1 MKVLLV
7 ESEFKS
13 SEGSSAA
20 AIERL
25 IEQLDNRGVEV
36 MHATSVSD
44 GVSIVDANEPVD
56 CLLLARSMPENKVAK
71 EDPAQN
77 LLKKLHE
84 RQVNAPV
91 FLLSDRGTVT
101 KEMSLDMMEQISEF
115 AWILEDS
122 ADFIAGRIMAAIR
135 RYRQNLLPPLMSAIV
150 KYNQTHEYSWAV
162 PGHQGGVGFT
172 KTPAGRLFHDFY
184 GENLFRT
191 DSGIERTSVGSLLD
205 HTGAF
210 KDSEKNIARVFGA
223 EQSYSGV
230 VGTSGSNRSVMQA
243 CLTEESVAVV
253 DRNCHKSIEQG
264 LILTGA
270 IPIYMIPNRN
280 PYGIIG
286 PVPISEMEIQ
296 NLIIKQLHNPL
307 GGTTGFAYAVLTNCT
322 YDGVCY
328 NAAAVESAINFN
340 EPSEPGEINPPVIH
354 FDEAWYGYARF
365 NKMYTNYFSMRGD
378 PKSHDK
384 SLPTIIATQSSHKM
398 LNALSPA
405 SYIHIR
411 NGKKPL
417 DFPRFNQAYMM
428 HTTTSPSYIIA
439 ASNDIAADMMDG
451 ESGQSLTQEAINE
464 AVDFRQ
470 ALARLYDEFKSKGEW
485 FFKPWNLE
493 KWTDPKTKEETLFK
507 DIPAEKLATVQNYW
521 VMQPET
527 PIPENPKESDKPTPG
542 EWHGFGPIDPNWA
555 MIDPV
560 KVSILAPGID
570 LWGRLDKKTPGV
582 PAALVNAWLARNGIV
597 PTRTTDFQLMFLFSM
612 GVTKGKWG
620 TLLEALL
627 SFKHHYDANTP
638 LTEVLPDLAAK
649 YSADYGK
656 LGLKDLGNK
665 MFAFLSTEETN
676 LGKLL
681 NEAYAILPTPVV
693 TPRAAYQSLV
703 MGEVEQVGL
712 DGLHGRTAANAVLPY
727 PPGIPMLMS
736 GEKFGEKTDNKE
748 SPQIAYL
755 RALQKW
761 DATFPG
767 FEHET
772 AGIVISDK
780 GEYQVLCMNKKPEP
794 AQHR

>member
-1 MKVLLV
+1 MKALLV
-7 ESEFKS
+7 ESDFKTP
-13 SEGSSAA
+13 GGYPTA

-25 IEQLDNRGVEV
+25 IKQLNDRDIEV
-36 MHATSVSD
+36 MRATSVPD
-44 GVSIVDANEPVD
+44 GESIIDANEPID
-56 CLLLARSMPENKVAK
+56 CLLLARSMDPK
-71 EDPAQN
+71 EVDPAQN
-77 LLKKLHE
+77 LLDKLHE
-84 RQVNAPV
+84 RQENAPV

-101 KEMSLDMMEQISEF
+101 KTLSLEMMEQISEF

-135 RYRQNLLPPLMSAIV
+135 RYRQQLLPPLMSAIM

-172 KTPAGRLFHDFY
+172 KTPAGRIFHDFY

-191 DSGIERTSVGSLLD
+191 DSGIERTALGSLLD

-210 KDSEKNIARVFGA
+210 KDSETNIARVFGA
-223 EQSYSGV
+223 EKSYSGV
-230 VGTSGSNRSVMQA
+230 VGTSGNNRSVMQA
-243 CLTEESVAVV
+243 CLTEKLAAVV

-270 IPIYMIPNRN
+270 APVYMNPIRN
-280 PYGIIG
+280 AYGIIG
-286 PVPISEMEIQ
+286 PVPNSEMWYNTIEYK
-296 NLIIKQLHNPL
+296 LLHNPFGERDNGYL
-307 GGTTGFAYAVLTNCT
+307 VLTNST
-322 YDGVCY
+322 YDGICY
-328 NAAAVESAINFN
+328 NVAAIERAISPGAGRESIV
-340 EPSEPGEINPPVIH
+340 PVLH

-365 NKMYTNYFSMRGD
+365 NTMYKNYFAMRD
-378 PKSHDK
+378 NPKDHASNL
-384 SLPTIIATQSSHKM
+384 STVVATQSSHKM

-411 NGKKPL
+411 NGEKPL

-439 ASNDIAADMMDG
+439 ASNDIAAQMMDG
-451 ESGQSLTQEAINE
+451 ECGQSLTQEAINE

-470 ALARLYDEFKSKGEW
+470 ALARLYAEFQKKGEW
-485 FFKPWNLE
+485 FFKPWNIE
-493 KWTDPKTKEETLFK
+493 KGRKPGEEKDVPFQ
-507 DIPAEKLATVQNYW
+507 DIPAEALATDQSYW
-521 VMQPET
+521 VM
-527 PIPENPKESDKPTPG
+527 NPDD
-542 EWHGFGPIDPNWA
+542 EWHGFKGLDADWA

-560 KVSILAPGID
+560 KVSILAPGINVD
-570 LWGRLDKKTPGV
+570 GTLEDTGV

-627 SFKHHYDANTP
+627 SFKRHYDANTP
-638 LTEVLPDLAAK
+638 LCEVLPELAAK
-649 YSADYGK
+649 YSAEYGA
-656 LGLKDLGNK
+656 LGLKDLGDK
-665 MFAFLSTEETN
+665 MFAFLKQDD

-681 NEAYAILPTPVV
+681 NQAYDALPTPVL
-693 TPRAAYQSLV
+693 TPRAAYQKMV
-703 MGEVEQVGL
+703 QGECELVGL
-712 DGLHGRTAANAVLPY
+712 DDLHGRVAANAVLPY

-736 GEKFGEKTDNKE
+736 GEQFGEPVDGKE
-748 SPQIAYL
+748 SAQIAYL

-761 DATFPG
+761 DDTFAG

-772 AGIVISDK
+772 AGITITDGK
-780 GEYQVLCMNKKPEP
+780 YQVMCIKTI
-794 AQHR
+794 

>member
-7 ESEFKS
+7 ESDFTTPA
-13 SEGSSAA
+13 GYPTA
-20 AIERL
+20 AIQRL
-25 IEQLDNRGVEV
+25 VEQLNSRGVEV
-36 MHATSVSD
+36 MHATSLQD
-44 GVSIVDANEPVD
+44 GETIISANEPVD
-56 CLLLARSMPENKVAK
+56 CLLLARSMPKKKAT
-71 EDPAQN
+71 DDSALN
-77 LLKKLHE
+77 LLKSLHE

-122 ADFIAGRIMAAIR
+122 ADFIAGRIMAAMR

-191 DSGIERTSVGSLLD
+191 DSGIERTALGSLLD

-223 EQSYSGV
+223 DQSYSGV
-230 VGTSGSNRSVMQA
+230 VGTSGNNRSVMQS
-243 CLTEESVAVV
+243 CLTEESGAVV

-270 IPIYMIPNRN
+270 TPVYLVPTRN

-286 PVPISEMEIQ
+286 PVPKKEMDYD
-296 NLIIKQLHNPL
+296 NIIKKQNNSPL
-307 GGTTGFAYAVLTNCT
+307 GFHDNEYLVLTNCT

-328 NAAAVESAINFN
+328 NAKEVENIVYGT
-340 EPSEPGEINPPVIH
+340 EGENVAPVLH

-365 NKMYTNYFSMRGD
+365 NPMYTDYFAMRGD
-378 PKSHDK
+378 PKTPKPAYAS
-384 SLPTIIATQSSHKM
+384 TVIATQSSHKM

-411 NGKKPL
+411 NGTEPL

-470 ALARLYDEFKSKGEW
+470 ALARLYAEFQQKGEW
-485 FFKPWNLE
+485 FFKPWNIL
-493 KWTDPKTKEETLFK
+493 KGANPANKENNLPFQ
-507 DIPAEKLATVQNYW
+507 DIPAKALATDQSYW
-521 VMQPET
+521 VMKPED
-527 PIPENPKESDKPTPG
+527 PIPENPTESAVPNEND
-542 EWHGFGPIDPNWA
+542 WHGFGDIDPDWA

-560 KVSILAPGID
+560 KVSILAPGIN
-570 LWGRLDKKTPGV
+570 LWGQLDKTKPGV

-627 SFKHHYDANTP
+627 SFKRHYDANTP
-638 LTEVLPDLAAK
+638 LTEVLPELAAK
-649 YSADYGK
+649 YSANYGT
-656 LGLKDLGNK
+656 LGMKDLGDK
-665 MFAFLSTEETN
+665 MYGFLAETAD

-681 NEAYAILPTPVV
+681 NAAYAILPTPVV
-693 TPRAAYQSLV
+693 TPRVAYQSLV
-703 MGEVEQVGL
+703 TGEVELVGL
-712 DGLHGRTAANAVLPY
+712 DDLHGRIAANAVLPY

-736 GEKFGEKTDNKE
+736 GEKFGKPNDNKEE

-761 DATFPG
+761 DSTFPG

-772 AGIVISDK
+772 AGIVITDK
-780 GEYQVLCMNKKPEP
+780 NEYQVLCVKE
-794 AQHR
+794 

>member
-1 MKVLLV
+1 MKALLV
-7 ESEFKS
+7 ESKFTTP
-13 SEGSSAA
+13 GGYPTA

-25 IEQLDNRGVEV
+25 IKQLNNRDIEV
-36 MHATSVSD
+36 MRATSVPD
-44 GVSIVDANEPVD
+44 GESIIDANEPID
-56 CLLLARSMPENKVAK
+56 CLLLARSMDPK
-71 EDPAQN
+71 EVDPAQN
-77 LLKKLHE
+77 LLDKLHK
-84 RQVNAPV
+84 RQENAPV

-101 KEMSLDMMEQISEF
+101 KTLSLEMMEQISEF

-135 RYRQNLLPPLMSAIV
+135 RYRQQLLPPLMSAIM
-150 KYNQTHEYSWAV
+150 KYNQTHEYSWSA

-172 KTPAGRLFHDFY
+172 KTPAGRVYHDFY

-191 DSGIERTSVGSLLD
+191 DSGIERTAMGSLLD

-230 VGTSGSNRSVMQA
+230 VGTSGNNRSVMQA
-243 CLTEESVAVV
+243 CLTENRGAVV

-270 IPIYMIPNRN
+270 KPIYMIPSRN
-280 PYGIIG
+280 AYGIIG
-286 PVPISEMEIQ
+286 PVPKSEMTPAAIADKEK
-296 NLIIKQLHNPL
+296 NNPL
-307 GGTTGFAYAVLTNCT
+307 GRTSVDYFVLTNST
-322 YDGVCY
+322 YDGICY
-328 NAAAVESAINFN
+328 NAAEAEKLLVNTEGSYI
-340 EPSEPGEINPPVIH
+340 PVVH

-365 NKMYTNYFSMRGD
+365 NTMYKNYFAMRD
-378 PKSHDK
+378 NPKDHASNL
-384 SLPTIIATQSSHKM
+384 STVVATQSSHKM

-439 ASNDIAADMMDG
+439 ASNDIAAQMMDG
-451 ESGQSLTQEAINE
+451 ECGQSLTQEAINE

-470 ALARLYDEFKSKGEW
+470 ALARLHTEFKAKGEW
-485 FFKPWNLE
+485 FFKPWNIE
-493 KWTDPKTKEETLFK
+493 EGFDPDKQKDVPFQ
-507 DIPAEKLATVQNYW
+507 DIPAEALATTQSYW
-521 VMQPET
+521 VMKPE
-527 PIPENPKESDKPTPG
+527 DK
-542 EWHGFGPIDPNWA
+542 WHGFEKLDADWA

-560 KVSILAPGID
+560 KVSILAPGINVD
-570 LWGRLDKKTPGV
+570 GTLENTGV

-627 SFKHHYDANTP
+627 SFKRHYDANTP
-638 LTEVLPDLAAK
+638 LSEVLPDLAAK
-649 YSADYGK
+649 YSAEYGA
-656 LGLKDLGNK
+656 LGLKDLGDN
-665 MFAFLSTEETN
+665 MFKFLKQDD

-681 NEAYAILPTPVV
+681 NQAYDALPTPVH
-693 TPRAAYQSLV
+693 TPRVAYQTLV
-703 MGEVEQVGL
+703 GGETELVGL
-712 DGLHGRTAANAVLPY
+712 DDLHGRVAANAVLPY

-736 GEKFGEKTDNKE
+736 GERFGDVAEEKD
-748 SPQIAYL
+748 SAQIAYL

-761 DATFPG
+761 DNTFAG

-772 AGIVISDK
+772 AGITISDK
-780 GEYQVLCMNKKPEP
+780 GEYQVMCFTN
-794 AQHR
+794 

>member
-7 ESEFKS
+7 ESEFES

-56 CLLLARSMPENKVAK
+56 CLLLARSMPENKVVK

-84 RQVNAPV
+84 RQVNVPV
-91 FLLSDRGTVT
+91 FLLSDRGSVT

-122 ADFIAGRIMAAIR
+122 ADFIAGRIMAAMR

-223 EQSYSGV
+223 DQSYSGV

-243 CLTEESVAVV
+243 CLTEKSVAVV

-270 IPIYMIPNRN
+270 IPIYMIPSRN

-286 PVPISEMEIQ
+286 PVPKSEMEIQ
-296 NLIIKQLHNPL
+296 TLITKQLHNPL
-307 GGTTGFAYAVLTNCT
+307 GGTEFAYAVLTNCT

-328 NAAAVESAINFN
+328 NAAAVEIAINFN
-340 EPSEPGEINPPVIH
+340 EPSEPSEINPPVIH

-384 SLPTIIATQSSHKM
+384 RLPTIIATQSSHKM

-470 ALARLYDEFKSKGEW
+470 ALARLYAEFQKKENKEERW
-485 FFKPWNLE
+485 FFKPWNILQGV
-493 KWTDPKTKEETLFK
+493 DPDHKENMLPFQ
-507 DIPAEKLATVQNYW
+507 DIPAKALATDQSYW

-527 PIPENPKESDKPTPG
+527 PIPEKPEESEGPKPD
-542 EWHGFGPIDPNWA
+542 EWHGFGNIDKDWA

-570 LWGRLDKKTPGV
+570 LWGRLDKQNPGV

-627 SFKHHYDANTP
+627 SFKRHYDANTP

-649 YSADYGK
+649 YSADYAT
-656 LGLKDLGNK
+656 LGLKDLGHK
-665 MFAFLSTEETN
+665 MYGFLAETAN
-676 LGKLL
+676 LGDLL
-681 NEAYAILPTPVV
+681 NKAYKDLPTPVV

-703 MGEVEQVGL
+703 MGDVEQVGL
-712 DGLHGRTAANAVLPY
+712 DGLHGRIAANAVLPY

-736 GEKFGEKTDNKE
+736 GEKFAEAGNDGKE

-772 AGIVISDK
+772 AGIVISDN
-780 GEYQVLCMNKKPEP
+780 GEYQVLCVTK
-794 AQHR
+794 

>member
-20 AIERL
+20 ALERL

-122 ADFIAGRIMAAIR
+122 ADFIAGRIMAAMR

-223 EQSYSGV
+223 DQSYSGV

-243 CLTEESVAVV
+243 CLTDEHTAVV

-270 IPIYMIPNRN
+270 TPVYMLPTRN

-286 PVPISEMEIQ
+286 PVPRSEMTPKTITG
-296 NLIIKQLHNPL
+296 KQHNTPL
-307 GGTTGFAYAVLTNCT
+307 GIKELGYLVLTNST

-328 NAAAVESAINFN
+328 NAAEAENAIDGS
-340 EPSEPGEINPPVIH
+340 SEGKGDKISVIH

-365 NKMYTNYFSMRGD
+365 NPMYTNYFAMRGD
-378 PKSHDK
+378 PK
-384 SLPTIIATQSSHKM
+384 LPGKENPPAIFATQSSHKM

-411 NGKKPL
+411 DASKSF

-439 ASNDIAADMMDG
+439 ASNDIAANMMDG

-493 KWTDPKTKEETLFK
+493 KWIEPGANTETLFK
-507 DIPAEKLATVQNYW
+507 DIPAEKLAIDQKYW

-527 PIPENPKESDKPTPG
+527 PIPEKPAESEKPKPG
-542 EWHGFGPIDPNWA
+542 EWHGFGNIDKDWA

-570 LWGRLDKKTPGV
+570 LWGRLDKKKPGV

-627 SFKHHYDANTP
+627 SFKRHYDANTP

-649 YSADYGK
+649 YSADYGE

-665 MFAFLSTEETN
+665 MFEFLSTEGTN
-676 LGKLL
+676 LGGLL
-681 NEAYAILPTPVV
+681 NKAYKDLPTQVV
-693 TPRAAYQSLV
+693 TPRIAYQSLV
-703 MGEVEQVGL
+703 FDQVELVGL
-712 DGLHGRTAANAVLPY
+712 DDLHGRTAANAVLPY

-736 GEKFGEKTDNKE
+736 GEKFGEKTDDKE

-761 DATFPG
+761 DATFSG

-772 AGIVISDK
+772 AGIIISDK
-780 GEYQVLCMNKKPEP
+780 GEYQVLCINKKPNP

>member
-1 MKVLLV
+1 MKALLV
-7 ESEFKS
+7 ESEFTTP
-13 SEGSSAA
+13 GGYPTA
-20 AIERL
+20 AIGRL
-25 IEQLDNRGVEV
+25 IEQLNGRDVEV
-36 MHATSVSD
+36 MRATSLQD
-44 GVSIVDANEPVD
+44 GESIIDANEPID
-56 CLLLARSMPENKVAK
+56 CLLLARSMPDKKAA
-71 EDPAQN
+71 DPAQK
-77 LLKKLHE
+77 LLDKLHE
-84 RQVNAPV
+84 RQENAPV

-101 KEMSLDMMEQISEF
+101 KELSLDMMEQISEF

-135 RYRQNLLPPLMSAIV
+135 RYRQQLLPPLMSAIM

-172 KTPAGRLFHDFY
+172 KTPAGRVFHDFY

-191 DSGIERTSVGSLLD
+191 DSGIERTALGSLLD
-205 HTGAF
+205 HTGSF
-210 KDSEKNIARVFGA
+210 KDSETNIARVFGA
-223 EQSYSGV
+223 EKSYSGV

-243 CLTEESVAVV
+243 CLTEDRGAVV

-270 IPIYMIPNRN
+270 TPTYMIPSRN

-286 PVPISEMEIQ
+286 PVPKSEMAPAAI
-296 NLIIKQLHNPL
+296 LDKMKHNRL
-307 GGTTGFAYAVLTNCT
+307 GNTSVDYFVLTNCT
-322 YDGVCY
+322 YDGICY
-328 NAAAVESAINFN
+328 NATEVVKIIEGKGTFI
-340 EPSEPGEINPPVIH
+340 PVVH

-365 NKMYTNYFSMRGD
+365 NPMYNNYFAMRGD
-378 PKSHDK
+378 PKDHTSDL
-384 SLPTIIATQSSHKM
+384 STVVATQSSHKM

-439 ASNDIAADMMDG
+439 ASNDIAANMMDG

-470 ALARLYDEFKSKGEW
+470 ALARLHTEFKAKKEW
-485 FFKPWNLE
+485 FFKPWNIE
-493 KWTDPKTKEETLFK
+493 KGRKPGEEKDVPFQ
-507 DIPAEKLATVQNYW
+507 DIPAEALATDQSYW
-521 VMQPET
+521 VMKPE
-527 PIPENPKESDKPTPG
+527 DK
-542 EWHGFGPIDPNWA
+542 WHGFKNLDADWA

-560 KVSILAPGID
+560 KVSILAPGIKVD
-570 LWGRLDKKTPGV
+570 GTLEDTGV

-627 SFKHHYDANTP
+627 SFKRHYDANTP
-638 LTEVLPDLAAK
+638 LSEVLPDLAAK
-649 YSADYGK
+649 YSAEYGA
-656 LGLKDLGNK
+656 LGLKDLGDK
-665 MFAFLSTEETN
+665 MFAFLKQDD

-681 NEAYAILPTPVV
+681 NQAYDALPTTVL
-693 TPRAAYQSLV
+693 TPRAAYQKLVHYDVEPVSLK
-703 MGEVEQVGL
+703 
-712 DGLHGRTAANAVLPY
+712 DLHGRIAANAVLPY

-736 GEKFGEKTDNKE
+736 GEQFGERVGDKE
-748 SPQIAYL
+748 SAQIAYL
-755 RALQKW
+755 LALQKW
-761 DATFPG
+761 DDTFAG

-772 AGIVISDK
+772 AGITITDK
-780 GEYQVLCMNKKPEP
+780 GEYQVLCIKS
-794 AQHR
+794 

>member
-7 ESEFKS
+7 ESEFTTP
-13 SEGSSAA
+13 EGYPTA

-25 IEQLDNRGVEV
+25 IEQLNNRDVEV
-36 MHATSVSD
+36 MRATSVQD
-44 GVSIVDANEPVD
+44 GEAIITANEPID
-56 CLLLARSMPENKVAK
+56 CLLVAYSMPEKTLK
-71 EDPAQN
+71 QDDPLALVLK
-77 LLKKLHE
+77 LLAHLHV
-84 RQVNAPV
+84 RQVNTPV
-91 FLLSDRGTVT
+91 FLLSDRGTLT
-101 KEMSLDMMEQISEF
+101 EKLSLDMMEQISEF

-122 ADFIAGRIMAAIR
+122 ADFIAGRIMAAMR

-191 DSGIERTSVGSLLD
+191 DSGIERTALGSLLD

-230 VGTSGSNRSVMQA
+230 VGTSGNNRSVMQA
-243 CLTEESVAVV
+243 CLTEKMSAIV

-270 IPIYMIPNRN
+270 TPAYLIPTRN

-286 PVPISEMEIQ
+286 PVPKSEMIPS
-296 NLIIKQLHNPL
+296 QLLNKVDKNPL
-307 GGTTGFAYAVLTNCT
+307 GTEPQQYIVLTNCT

-328 NAAAVESAINFN
+328 NAASVEKAINGD
-340 EPSEPGEINPPVIH
+340 EQGLPVLLIH

-365 NKMYTNYFSMRGD
+365 NPMYKDYFAMRGN
-378 PKSHDK
+378 PENHKGSRT
-384 SLPTIIATQSSHKM
+384 TIVATQSSHKM

-411 NGKKPL
+411 NGSQKPL
-417 DFPRFNQAYMM
+417 NFPRFNQAYMM

-470 ALARLYDEFKSKGEW
+470 ALARLYAEFDAKKEW
-485 FFKPWNLE
+485 FFKPWNILQGA
-493 KWTDPKTKEETLFK
+493 DPDNEGKMLQFQ
-507 DIPAEKLATVQNYW
+507 DIPTKALTTDQSYW
-521 VMQPET
+521 VMEPED
-527 PIPENPKESDKPTPG
+527 PIPEKPAATDKPNVND
-542 EWHGFGPIDPNWA
+542 WHGFGSIDADWA

-560 KVSILAPGID
+560 KVSILAPGIN
-570 LWGRLDKKTPGV
+570 LWGQLDKTKPGV

-627 SFKHHYDANTP
+627 SFKRHYDANTP
-638 LTEVLPDLAAK
+638 LTEVLPELAAK
-649 YSADYGK
+649 YSATYGA
-656 LGLKDLGNK
+656 LGMKDLGDK
-665 MFAFLSTEETN
+665 MYGFLAETAD

-681 NEAYAILPTPVV
+681 NAAYAILPTPVV

-712 DGLHGRTAANAVLPY
+712 DDLHGRIAANAVLPY

-736 GEKFGEKTDNKE
+736 GEKFGEAGRDGKE

-772 AGIVISDK
+772 AGIVITEK
-780 GEYQVLCMNKKPEP
+780 GEYQVLCVKEQAKL

>member
-1 MKVLLV
+1 MKALLV
-7 ESEFKS
+7 IEDDFKTK
-13 SEGSSAA
+13 EGYPTA

-25 IEQLDNRGVEV
+25 VEQLNSRDVNVLR
-36 MHATSVSD
+36 ATSVQD
-44 GVSIVDANEPVD
+44 AESIIAANEPID
-56 CLLLARSMPENKVAK
+56 CLLLARSMPDKKAS
-71 EDPAQN
+71 DPAQE
-77 LLKKLHE
+77 LLDKLHV

-101 KEMSLDMMEQISEF
+101 KDIHIALMEQISEF

-122 ADFIAGRIMAAIR
+122 ADFIAGRIVAAMR
-135 RYRQNLLPPLMSAIV
+135 RYRQNLLPPLMSAIL

-172 KTPAGRLFHDFY
+172 KTPAGHVYHDFF

-191 DSGIERTSVGSLLD
+191 DSGIERTALGSLLD

-223 EQSYSGV
+223 DQSYSGV
-230 VGTSGSNRSVMQA
+230 VGTSGNNRSVMQA
-243 CLTEESVAVV
+243 CLTEVLGAVV

-270 IPIYMIPNRN
+270 TPVYMIPSRN

-286 PVPISEMEIQ
+286 PVPKSEML
-296 NLIIKQLHNPL
+296 NDTIIKKQEDSPL
-307 GGTTGFAYAVLTNCT
+307 GFKMNKYFVLTNST
-322 YDGVCY
+322 YDGICY
-328 NAAAVESAINFN
+328 NAAEVENTIYGTEGKNYA
-340 EPSEPGEINPPVIH
+340 PVVH

-365 NKMYTNYFSMRGD
+365 NPMYKNYFAMRGD
-378 PKSHDK
+378 PKTPKPPYAS
-384 SLPTIIATQSSHKM
+384 TVIATQSSHKM

-411 NGKKPL
+411 NGVIPL

-428 HTTTSPSYIIA
+428 HTTTSPSYAIA

-470 ALARLYDEFKSKGEW
+470 ALARIAQEFKDKKDW
-485 FFKPWNLE
+485 FFTPWNIE
-493 KWTDPKTKEETLFK
+493 QGPKSK
-507 DIPAEKLATVQNYW
+507 DDQQIVPFQDISATALATDQSYW
-521 VMQPET
+521 VMKPE
-527 PIPENPKESDKPTPG
+527 DK
-542 EWHGFGPIDPNWA
+542 WHGFEKLDKDWA
-555 MIDPV
+555 MLDPV
-560 KVSILAPGID
+560 KVSILAPGIQVD
-570 LWGRLDKKTPGV
+570 GTLDVTGV

-620 TLLEALL
+620 TLLETLL
-627 SFKHHYDANTP
+627 SFKRHYDANAP
-638 LTEVLPDLAAK
+638 LTEVLPELAAK
-649 YSADYGK
+649 YDAAYGA
-656 LGLKDLGNK
+656 LGLKELGDK
-665 MFAFLSTEETN
+665 MFGFLKNTAD

-681 NEAYAILPTPVV
+681 NAAYATLPTPQR
-693 TPRAAYQSLV
+693 TPRAAYQSMV
-703 MGEVEQVGL
+703 IGESELVGL
-712 DGLHGRTAANAVLPY
+712 DNLHGKIAANAVLPY

-736 GEKFGEKTDNKE
+736 GEKFGEKTDDGKE
-748 SPQIAYL
+748 SAQIAYL

-761 DATFPG
+761 DSTFPG

-772 AGIVISDK
+772 AGVVIDDN
-780 GEYQVLCMNKKPEP
+780 GQYQVLCIT
-794 AQHR
+794 Q

>member
-1 MKVLLV
+1 MRALLV
-7 ESEFKS
+7 ESKFTTPA
-13 SEGSSAA
+13 GYPTA

-25 IEQLDNRGVEV
+25 VEQLNSRSVKV
-36 MHATSVSD
+36 MHATSLED
-44 GVSIVDANEPVD
+44 GQSIIDANEPID
-56 CLLLARSMPENKVAK
+56 CLLLARSMPENKVAQ
-71 EDPAQN
+71 EDPALN
-77 LLKKLHE
+77 LLKNLHE

-122 ADFIAGRIMAAIR
+122 ADFIAGRIMAAMR

-210 KDSEKNIARVFGA
+210 KDSEKNIARIFGA
-223 EQSYSGV
+223 DQSYSGV

-243 CLTEESVAVV
+243 CLTEESAAVV

-270 IPIYMIPNRN
+270 TPIYMIPTRN

-286 PVPISEMEIQ
+286 PVPKSQMEHDYLLKKLEDLPPGKYIDY
-296 NLIIKQLHNPL
+296 L
-307 GGTTGFAYAVLTNCT
+307 VLTNCT

-328 NAAAVESAINFN
+328 NAKKVENTVYGTEGKNIA
-340 EPSEPGEINPPVIH
+340 PVVH

-365 NKMYTNYFSMRGD
+365 NPMYTNYFAMRGD
-378 PKSHDK
+378 PKTPKPPYAS
-384 SLPTIIATQSSHKM
+384 TVIATQSSHKM

-411 NGKKPL
+411 NGVQPL
-417 DFPRFNQAYMM
+417 DFPLFNQAYMM

-439 ASNDIAADMMDG
+439 ASNDIAANMMDG
-451 ESGQSLTQEAINE
+451 ESGKSLTQEAINE

-493 KWTDPKTKEETLFK
+493 KWTDTETNKETLFK
-507 DIPAEKLATVQNYW
+507 DIPAEKLATDQNYW

-527 PIPENPKESDKPTPG
+527 AIPEKPAESEKPKPG

-570 LWGRLDKKTPGV
+570 LWGRLDKQNPGV

-627 SFKHHYDANTP
+627 SFKRHYDANTP

-656 LGLKDLGNK
+656 LGLKDLGIK
-665 MFAFLSTEETN
+665 MFKFLSTKETN
-676 LGKLL
+676 LGDLL
-681 NEAYAILPTPVV
+681 NIAYKDLPTAVV
-693 TPRAAYQSLV
+693 PPRVAYQSLV
-703 MGEVEQVGL
+703 RGDVEQVGL
-712 DGLHGRTAANAVLPY
+712 DDLHGRIAANAVLPY

-736 GEKFGEKTDNKE
+736 GEKFGEPDDKVE

-755 RALQKW
+755 RALQLW
-761 DATFPG
+761 DTTFPG

-772 AGIVISDK
+772 AGIIISDK
-780 GEYQVLCMNKKPEP
+780 GVYQVLCVTLT
-794 AQHR
+794 

>member
-7 ESEFKS
+7 ESKFI
-13 SEGSSAA
+13 GPAGYPTT

-25 IEQLDNRGVEV
+25 VEQLNSRGVEV
-36 MHATSVSD
+36 MHATSLED
-44 GVSIVDANEPVD
+44 GQSIIDANEPID
-56 CLLLARSMPENKVAK
+56 CLLLARSMPENKVTN

-122 ADFIAGRIMAAIR
+122 ADFIAGRIMAAMR

-191 DSGIERTSVGSLLD
+191 DSGIERTALGSLLD

-223 EQSYSGV
+223 DQSYSGV

-243 CLTEESVAVV
+243 CLTETMGAVV

-270 IPIYMIPNRN
+270 IPVYLIPTRN

-286 PVPISEMEIQ
+286 PVPKKEMEIET
-296 NLIIKQLHNPL
+296 LITKQASNPL
-307 GGTTGFAYAVLTNCT
+307 GNNPLSYVVLTNST

-328 NAAAVESAINFN
+328 NAAKVVETLNYDDA
-340 EPSEPGEINPPVIH
+340 SETHKGNVPVIH

-365 NKMYTNYFSMRGD
+365 NTMYTNYFAMRGD
-378 PKSHDK
+378 PKNYDK
-384 SLPTIIATQSSHKM
+384 TLPTIIATQSSHKM

-411 NGKKPL
+411 NGLRKL

-439 ASNDIAADMMDG
+439 ASNDIAANMMDG
-451 ESGQSLTQEAINE
+451 ESGKSLTQEAINE

-493 KWTDPKTKEETLFK
+493 KWTDPETKEETLFK
-507 DIPAEKLATVQNYW
+507 DIPAEKLATDQNYW

-527 PIPENPKESDKPTPG
+527 LIPEKPKESEKPKPG

-627 SFKHHYDANTP
+627 SFKRHYDANTP

-665 MFAFLSTEETN
+665 MFEFLSTEETN
-676 LGKLL
+676 LGGLL
-681 NEAYAILPTPVV
+681 NKAYKVLPTPAV

-703 MGEVEQVGL
+703 MGDVEQIGL
-712 DGLHGRTAANAVLPY
+712 DDLHGRTAANAVLPY

-772 AGIVISDK
+772 AGIVLSDK
-780 GEYQVLCMNKKPEP
+780 GEYQVLCVKK
-794 AQHR
+794 

>member
-1 MKVLLV
+1 MKALLV
-7 ESEFKS
+7 ESDFTTPS
-13 SEGSSAA
+13 GYPTAV
-20 AIERL
+20 IQRL
-25 IEQLDNRGVEV
+25 VEQLNSRGVEV
-36 MHATSVSD
+36 MHATSLQD
-44 GVSIVDANEPVD
+44 GETIITANEPID
-56 CLLLARSMPENKVAK
+56 CLLLARSMPIKIAND
-71 EDPAQN
+71 DPAQN
-77 LLKKLHE
+77 LLKTLHE

-122 ADFIAGRIMAAIR
+122 ADFIAGRIMAAMR

-191 DSGIERTSVGSLLD
+191 DSGIERTALGSLLD

-230 VGTSGSNRSVMQA
+230 VGTSGNNRSVMQA
-243 CLTEESVAVV
+243 CLTEKLGAVV

-270 IPIYMIPNRN
+270 IPVYMIPTRN

-286 PVPISEMEIQ
+286 PVPKSEMKIET
-296 NLIIKQLHNPL
+296 LITKQASNPL
-307 GGTTGFAYAVLTNCT
+307 GNTPFAYVVLTNST

-328 NAAAVESAINFN
+328 NAAEVVETLNYNDA
-340 EPSEPGEINPPVIH
+340 SETHKGNAPVIH

-365 NKMYTNYFSMRGD
+365 NKMYTDYFAMRGD
-378 PKSHDK
+378 PKSYDK
-384 SLPTIIATQSSHKM
+384 TLPTIIATQSSHKM

-470 ALARLYDEFKSKGEW
+470 ALARLYAEFQQKDEW
-485 FFKPWNLE
+485 FFKPWNILQGA
-493 KWTDPKTKEETLFK
+493 DPANKENMLPFQ
-507 DIPAEKLATVQNYW
+507 DIPAEALTADQSYW
-521 VMQPET
+521 VMKPEDK
-527 PIPENPKESDKPTPG
+527 IPEKPAESDVPNKDN
-542 EWHGFGPIDPNWA
+542 WHGFGNIDANWA

-560 KVSILAPGID
+560 KVSILAPGIN
-570 LWGRLDKKTPGV
+570 LWGQLDKTKPGV

-627 SFKHHYDANTP
+627 SFKRHYDANTP
-638 LTEVLPDLAAK
+638 LTEVLPELAAK
-649 YSADYGK
+649 YSAAYGA
-656 LGLKDLGNK
+656 LGMKDLGDK
-665 MFAFLSTEETN
+665 MYGFLAETAN

-681 NEAYAILPTPVV
+681 NAAYAILPTPVV

-703 MGEVEQVGL
+703 LNEVEQVGL
-712 DGLHGRTAANAVLPY
+712 DDLHGRTAANAVLPY

-736 GEKFGEKTDNKE
+736 GEKFGEAGSDGKE
-748 SPQIAYL
+748 SAQIAYL
-755 RALQKW
+755 RALQQW

-772 AGIVISDK
+772 AGIVITEK
-780 GEYQVLCMNKKPEP
+780 GEYQVLCVKEQAKP

>member
-1 MKVLLV
+1 MKALLV
-7 ESEFKS
+7 ESEFTTP
-13 SEGSSAA
+13 GGYPTA
-20 AIERL
+20 AIGRL
-25 IEQLDNRGVEV
+25 IEQLNGRDVEV
-36 MHATSVSD
+36 MRATSLQD
-44 GVSIVDANEPVD
+44 GESIIDANEPID
-56 CLLLARSMPENKVAK
+56 CLLLARSMPDKKAA
-71 EDPAQN
+71 DPAQK
-77 LLKKLHE
+77 LLDKLHE
-84 RQVNAPV
+84 RQENAPV

-101 KEMSLDMMEQISEF
+101 KELSLDMMEQIDEF

-135 RYRQNLLPPLMSAIV
+135 RYRQQLLPPLMSAIM

-172 KTPAGRLFHDFY
+172 KTPAGRVFHDFY

-191 DSGIERTSVGSLLD
+191 DSGIERTALGSLLD

-210 KDSEKNIARVFGA
+210 KDSEKNIARIFGA

-243 CLTEESVAVV
+243 CLTEDNGAVV

-270 IPIYMIPNRN
+270 TPVYMIPLRN

-286 PVPISEMEIQ
+286 PVPKSEMTYDAIAE
-296 NLIIKQLHNPL
+296 KQKENPL
-307 GGTTGFAYAVLTNCT
+307 GNVKSKYFVLTNCT
-322 YDGVCY
+322 YDGICY
-328 NAAAVESAINFN
+328 NAQQVENTVINSSGSKKVVA
-340 EPSEPGEINPPVIH
+340 PIVH

-365 NKMYTNYFSMRGD
+365 NPMYTNYFAMRGA
-378 PKSHDK
+378 PGQRLAS
-384 SLPTIIATQSSHKM
+384 TIIATQSSHKM

-411 NGKKPL
+411 NGSHTL
-417 DFPRFNQAYMM
+417 DLKTIEQAYMM

-439 ASNDIAADMMDG
+439 ASNDIAAQMMDG
-451 ESGQSLTQEAINE
+451 ECGQSLTQEAINE
-464 AVDFRQ
+464 AIDFRQ
-470 ALARLYDEFKSKGEW
+470 ALARLYAEFQKKGEW
-485 FFKPWNLE
+485 FFKPWNIE
-493 KWTDPKTKEETLFK
+493 KGRIPGEEKDVPFQ
-507 DIPAEKLATVQNYW
+507 DIPAETLATEQSYW
-521 VMQPET
+521 VM
-527 PIPENPKESDKPTPG
+527 NPDD
-542 EWHGFGPIDPNWA
+542 EWHGFKGLDADWA

-560 KVSILAPGID
+560 KVSILAPGIKVD
-570 LWGRLDKKTPGV
+570 GALEKTGV

-627 SFKHHYDANTP
+627 SFKRHNDANTP
-638 LTEVLPDLAAK
+638 LSEVLPELAAK
-649 YSADYGK
+649 YSSEYGT
-656 LGLKDLGNK
+656 LGLKDLGDR
-665 MFAFLSTEETN
+665 MFTFLQQDN

-681 NEAYAILPTPVV
+681 NQAYDEIPVPGM
-693 TPRAAYQSLV
+693 TPRDAYQSLV
-703 MGEVEQVGL
+703 SSGADLVKL
-712 DGLHGRTAANAVLPY
+712 DDLHGRIAANAVLPY

-736 GEKFGEKTDNKE
+736 GEVFGEKVGDKE
-748 SPQIAYL
+748 SAQITYL

-761 DATFPG
+761 DSKFPG

-772 AGIVISDK
+772 SGVVITD
-780 GEYQVLCMNKKPEP
+780 GEYQVMCVK
-794 AQHR
+794 

>member
-1 MKVLLV
+1 MKALLV
-7 ESEFKS
+7 ESEFTTP
-13 SEGSSAA
+13 GGYPTA
-20 AIERL
+20 AIGRL
-25 IEQLDNRGVEV
+25 IEQLNGRDVEV
-36 MHATSVSD
+36 MRATSLQD
-44 GVSIVDANEPVD
+44 GESIIDANEPID
-56 CLLLARSMPENKVAK
+56 CLLLARSMPDKKAA
-71 EDPAQN
+71 DPAQK
-77 LLKKLHE
+77 LLDKLHE
-84 RQVNAPV
+84 RQENAPV

-101 KEMSLDMMEQISEF
+101 KELSLDMMEQIDEF

-135 RYRQNLLPPLMSAIV
+135 RYRQLLLPPLMSAIM

-172 KTPAGRLFHDFY
+172 KTPAGRVFHDFY

-191 DSGIERTSVGSLLD
+191 DSGIERTALGSLLD

-210 KDSEKNIARVFGA
+210 KDSETNIARVFGA

-230 VGTSGSNRSVMQA
+230 VGTSGNNRSVMQA
-243 CLTEESVAVV
+243 CLTENRGAVV

-270 IPIYMIPNRN
+270 TPVYMIPSRN

-286 PVPISEMEIQ
+286 PVPKSEMSYDSITNKMVQ
-296 NLIIKQLHNPL
+296 NPL
-307 GGTTGFAYAVLTNCT
+307 GTKPIDYFVLTNCT

-328 NAAAVESAINFN
+328 NAAKVE
-340 EPSEPGEINPPVIH
+340 EIVDNVKNHIPVVH

-365 NKMYTNYFSMRGD
+365 NPMYNNYFAMRGD
-378 PKSHDK
+378 PKDHDWD
-384 SLPTIIATQSSHKM
+384 SSTIVATQSTHKM

-439 ASNDIAADMMDG
+439 ASNDIAAEMMDG
-451 ESGQSLTQEAINE
+451 ECGQSLTQEAINE

-470 ALARLYDEFKSKGEW
+470 ALARLYDEFQKKGQW
-485 FFKPWNLE
+485 FFKPWNIEEGL
-493 KWTDPKTKEETLFK
+493 DPKTQKDVPFQ
-507 DIPAEKLATVQNYW
+507 DIPAEALATTQSYW
-521 VMQPET
+521 VMKPE
-527 PIPENPKESDKPTPG
+527 DK
-542 EWHGFGPIDPNWA
+542 WHGFKDLDADWA

-560 KVSILAPGID
+560 KVSILAPGINVD
-570 LWGRLDKKTPGV
+570 GTLEDTGV

-627 SFKHHYDANTP
+627 SFKRHYDANTP
-638 LTEVLPDLAAK
+638 LSEVLPDLATK
-649 YSADYGK
+649 YSADYGT
-656 LGLKDLGNK
+656 LGLKDLGDK
-665 MFAFLSTEETN
+665 MFAFLKQDD

-681 NEAYAILPTPVV
+681 NQAYDNLPTPVH
-693 TPRAAYQSLV
+693 TPRAAYQKMV
-703 MGEVEQVGL
+703 QGEAELVGL
-712 DGLHGRTAANAVLPY
+712 DDLHGRVAANAVLPY
-727 PPGIPMLMS
+727 PPGIPMLIS
-736 GEKFGEKTDNKE
+736 GEKFGEPVEGAEEKE
-748 SPQIAYL
+748 SAQIAYL

-761 DATFPG
+761 DDTFAG

-772 AGIVISDK
+772 AGITITDGK
-780 GEYQVLCMNKKPEP
+780 YQVMCLKL
-794 AQHR
+794 

>member
-1 MKVLLV
+1 
-7 ESEFKS
+7 
-13 SEGSSAA
+13 
-20 AIERL
+20 
-25 IEQLDNRGVEV
+25 
-36 MHATSVSD
+36 
-44 GVSIVDANEPVD
+44 
-56 CLLLARSMPENKVAK
+56 
-71 EDPAQN
+71 
-77 LLKKLHE
+77 
-84 RQVNAPV
+84 
-91 FLLSDRGTVT
+91 
-101 KEMSLDMMEQISEF
+101 MMEQISEF

-122 ADFIAGRIMAAIR
+122 ADFIAGRIMAAMR

-191 DSGIERTSVGSLLD
+191 DSGIERTALGSLLD

-210 KDSEKNIARVFGA
+210 KDSEKNIARVFGS

-230 VGTSGSNRSVMQA
+230 VGTSGNNRSVMQA
-243 CLTEESVAVV
+243 CLTEQMSAVV

-270 IPIYMIPNRN
+270 TPVYMIPSRN

-286 PVPISEMEIQ
+286 PVPKSEMTPAQI
-296 NLIIKQLHNPL
+296 LSKVLKNPL
-307 GGTTGFAYAVLTNCT
+307 GSEPQQYIVLTNCT

-328 NAAAVESAINFN
+328 NAASVEKTINGDELDLPAFL
-340 EPSEPGEINPPVIH
+340 IH

-365 NKMYTNYFSMRGD
+365 NPMYENYFAMRGKPED
-378 PKSHDK
+378 HRGKDT
-384 SLPTIIATQSSHKM
+384 TIVATQSSHKM

-411 NGKKPL
+411 NGNKKPL

-439 ASNDIAADMMDG
+439 ASNDIAANMMDG

-470 ALARLYDEFKSKGEW
+470 ALARLYDEFQKKGEW
-485 FFKPWNLE
+485 FFKPWNILQGA
-493 KWTDPKTKEETLFK
+493 DPDNEGKMLPFQ
-507 DIPAEKLATVQNYW
+507 DIPAKNLATDQSYW
-521 VMQPET
+521 VMRSET
-527 PIPENPKESDKPTPG
+527 PIPEKPEESEGPNPD
-542 EWHGFGPIDPNWA
+542 EWHGFGGIDEDWA

-570 LWGRLDKKTPGV
+570 LWGRLDKKKPGV

-627 SFKHHYDANTP
+627 SFKRHYDANTP

-649 YSADYGK
+649 YSADYAT
-656 LGLKDLGNK
+656 LGLKDLGHK
-665 MFAFLSTEETN
+665 MYGFLAETAN
-676 LGKLL
+676 LGDLL
-681 NEAYAILPTPVV
+681 NKAYKGLPTPAV

-703 MGEVEQVGL
+703 MGHVEQVGL
-712 DGLHGRTAANAVLPY
+712 DDLHGRTAANAVLPY

-736 GEKFGEKTDNKE
+736 GEKFGEKTDDKGE

-780 GEYQVLCMNKKPEP
+780 GEYQVLCVKK
-794 AQHR
+794 

>member
-36 MHATSVSD
+36 MHAASVSD

-122 ADFIAGRIMAAIR
+122 ADFIAGRIMAAMR
-135 RYRQNLLPPLMSAIV
+135 RYRQQLLPPLMSAIV

-191 DSGIERTSVGSLLD
+191 DSGIERTALGSLLD

-270 IPIYMIPNRN
+270 IPIYMIPSRN

-296 NLIIKQLHNPL
+296 NLIIKQIHNPL
-307 GGTTGFAYAVLTNCT
+307 GGTEFAYAVLTNCT

-340 EPSEPGEINPPVIH
+340 EPSEPSVANPPVIH

-470 ALARLYDEFKSKGEW
+470 ALARLYAEFQKKENKEERW
-485 FFKPWNLE
+485 FFKPWNILQGV
-493 KWTDPKTKEETLFK
+493 DPDHKENMLPFQ
-507 DIPAEKLATVQNYW
+507 DIPAKALATDQSYW

-527 PIPENPKESDKPTPG
+527 PIPEKPAESEGPKPD
-542 EWHGFGPIDPNWA
+542 EWHGFGNIDKDWA

-560 KVSILAPGID
+560 KVSILAPGIS
-570 LWGRLDKKTPGV
+570 LWGKLDKDNPGV

-649 YSADYGK
+649 YSADYGA
-656 LGLKDLGNK
+656 LGLKDLGDK
-665 MFAFLSTEETN
+665 MYGFLAKTAN

-703 MGEVEQVGL
+703 KGVVEPVGL
-712 DGLHGRTAANAVLPY
+712 DNLHGRTAANAVLPY

-736 GEKFGEKTDNKE
+736 GEKFGEKTGDKE

-755 RALQKW
+755 RALQLW
-761 DATFPG
+761 DTTFPG

-772 AGIVISDK
+772 AGIVIEK
-780 GEYQVLCMNKKPEP
+780 GQYKVLCIKE
-794 AQHR
+794 